1 MTIEIRHLRC
11 FLAISEVGNIS
22 RAAIE
27 LNVSQPALS
36 RTLAQLELRLG
47 TVLVD
52 RSTHHLA
59 LTEAGT
65 RFAAE
70 ARDVVG
76 RFDRL
81 IAGAAA
87 EIAPLRFGHSW
98 SGMAYATSM
107 IRAWRA
113 TYPERPF
120 TSRRS
125 DDRTAGLVAGE
136 VDVALVRGVV
146 DDRTLNVEVI
156 THERRVAA
164 VPVSHRLAQRPSVLL
179 GDMAGE
185 TLVVNTAAG
194 STTLSLWSGPLR
206 PTVGIDTATI
216 DDWLIAIATGAGV
229 GVTAAST
236 ATLHPHPDVRFVP
249 IDDAPPLPLVAIWPR
264 RNTHPDVRKFVAL
277 ARRELRAPNRPA

>member
-11 FLAISEVGNIS
+11 FLAIYEVGNIS
-22 RAAIE
+22 RAALV

-65 RFAAE
+65 RFAVE
-70 ARDVVG
+70 ARDVVD

-81 IAGAAA
+81 IAGTTAD
-87 EIAPLRFGHSW
+87 IAPLRFGHSW

-107 IRAWRA
+107 IRAWHA
-113 TYPERPF
+113 NYPERPF
-120 TSRRS
+120 VSRRS
-125 DDRTAGLVAGE
+125 DDRTAGLAAGR
-136 VDVALVRGVV
+136 VDVALVRGEV
-146 DDRTLNVEVI
+146 DDRTLNFAVI

-164 VPVSHRLAQRPSVLL
+164 VPVSHRLAQHPSVEL

-194 STTLSLWSGPLR
+194 STTVSLWPGPLR
-206 PTVGIDTATI
+206 PTVGTDTATI

-236 ATLHPHPDVRFVP
+236 ATLHPHPDVRFIP
-249 IDDAPPLPLVAIWPR
+249 IDDAPLLPLIAIWPR
-264 RNTHPDVRKFVAL
+264 RTFGRRDGHFAA
-277 ARRELRAPNRPA
+277 AR

>member
-11 FLAISEVGNIS
+11 FLAIVEVGNIS
-22 RAAIE
+22 RAARL

-47 TVLVD
+47 VTLVD

-59 LTEAGT
+59 ITEAGT
-65 RFAAE
+65 RMAVE
-70 ARDVVG
+70 ARDLVD

-81 IAGAAA
+81 MAGAMADVV
-87 EIAPLRFGHSW
+87 PLRFGHSW

-107 IRAWRA
+107 IRAWQA
-113 TYPERPF
+113 TYPECPF

-125 DDRTAGLVAGE
+125 DDRTAGLAAGE
-136 VDVALVRGVV
+136 VDVALVRGEV
-146 DDRTLNVEVI
+146 DDRTMNVAVI

-164 VPVSHRLAQRPSVLL
+164 VPVRHRLAQYPSVSLSDL
-179 GDMAGE
+179 AGE

-194 STTLSLWSGPLR
+194 STTVSLWPGPER
-206 PTVGIDTATI
+206 PTVGIDAATI
-216 DDWLIAIATGAGV
+216 DDWLIAIATGAGA

-236 ATLHPHPDVRFVP
+236 ATLHPHPDVCFIP
-249 IDDAPPLPLVAIWPR
+249 IVDAPPLPVIAIWPR
-264 RNTHPDVRKFVAL
+264 RHAHPDVRKFVAL
-277 ARRELRAPNRPA
+277 ARRELRTPDESA